1 MMRCGTM
8 LRLFGLLLLLFA
20 GAADAQRRTIRVDG
34 FGTWDEYNDP
44 PASACPGWIANS
56 TLLFGPGYVFSGR
69 DNPIHLTDT
78 YCQVPTPGTLTQASF
93 FYPDETALAQMIGTN
108 PGDRVAAKRYS
119 MLDRPR
125 FDFDNPPT
133 GFQWTYYY
141 FPDGGTIVGL
151 YGLENATLDNTTY
164 ITKDGVRV
172 FDASRD
178 GFTGQYFCIDGLTY
192 LGTWNGTLPSSSP
205 CVTIGFRLFRAR
217 FE

>member
-8 LRLFGLLLLLFA
+8 LRTFGLLLLLCA
-20 GAADAQRRTIRVDG
+20 GDAVAQRAIRVDG
-34 FGTWDEYNDP
+34 FGTWTTYDTAP
-44 PASACPGWIANS
+44 QAACPGWSEGS
-56 TLLFGPGYVFSGR
+56 TLLLGPGYIFSGR
-69 DNPIHLTDT
+69 DNPIHLTDS

-93 FYPDETALAQMIGTN
+93 FYPDETALAQMIGAN
-108 PGDRVAAKRYS
+108 PNDRVTAKRYS
-119 MLDRPR
+119 LLDRPR
-125 FDFDNPPT
+125 FDFDNPPN
-133 GFQWTYYY
+133 GFQWTFYY

-151 YGLENATLDNTTY
+151 YGAGTLFVDSTTY
-164 ITKDGVRV
+164 ITKDGVRI
-172 FDASRD
+172 FDAARD